1 MENFLSQANS
11 LPMYLLAGGIV
22 LLVLLQAFLFLIRAW
37 RQGKKIGMDTSGLKK
52 VLIQSAT
59 FTVLPSIAILIG
71 MLALAPSLG
80 IPLPWVRLS
89 VVGSLQY
96 EGPTANNVAKG
107 IGLGELP
114 SNLMNAADFASIAFA
129 MTLGVMTTAFVILF
143 FYKGYQKKL
152 TAAATKDARMS
163 EVLFCAVFMGM
174 VAAYVGDA
182 FGKLRVMDLGGG
194 AVRPSNVLYLLACL
208 VSALFMGLFTWLI
221 RKKKQTWLENYAFAF
236 SMLLGMAAAV
246 GGQFLFPALSTFVD

>member
-11 LPMYLLAGGIV
+11 LPMYLLSGGIV
-22 LLVLLQAFLFLIRAW
+22 LLVLFQAFLFLIRAW

-52 VLIQSAT
+52 VVIQSAT
-59 FTVLPSIAILIG
+59 FTVLPSVAILIG
-71 MLALAPSLG
+71 VLALAPSLG

-96 EGPTANNVAKG
+96 EGPTANNIAKG
-107 IGLGELP
+107 LGLGELP
-114 SNLMNAADFASIAFA
+114 SSLMNAADFASIAFA
-129 MTLGVMTTAFVILF
+129 MTLGVMTTSFVILF

-152 TAAATKDARMS
+152 TAAATKDARTS

-182 FGKLRVMDLGGG
+182 FGKLRVMELSDGSL
-194 AVRPSNVLYLLACL
+194 RPTNVLYLIACL
-208 VSALFMGLFTWLI
+208 VSAAFMGLFTWLI
-221 RKKKQTWLENYAFAF
+221 RKKKQAWLENYAFAF

-246 GGQFLFPALSTFVD
+246 GGQFLFPALSVFVD